1 MLAAAGVFA
10 LLRSATAC
18 ASATSPFPTPSGQ
31 TEPPAESTAA
41 PTPDPVEEA
50 DALVL
55 TTRGLGPLSIG
66 SDPAD
71 SDLVRFD
78 PEFCSFAGDATAEE
92 RGRWIWAGPGDFEL
106 AVRLDVGDGRVR
118 ALEVVDPAISTDR
131 GVGVGS
137 TRDELVAAYPDI
149 LVGVEGGRSSVLH
162 VSDASGTL
170 VFEVG
175 ADFYN
180 VPEERG
186 RVLFMVAVA
195 EPGPDAFTTTRANTD
210 HTVGAC

>member
-1 MLAAAGVFA
+1 
-10 LLRSATAC
+10 
-18 ASATSPFPTPSGQ
+18 
-31 TEPPAESTAA
+31 
-41 PTPDPVEEA
+41 
-50 DALVL
+50 VL
-55 TTRGLGPLSIG
+55 TTRGLGPLVLG
-66 SDPAD
+66 SDPAA

-78 PEFCSFAGDATAEE
+78 PDFCSLHGGPPEE
-92 RGRWIWAGPGDFEL
+92 AGRWVWAGPATLDN
-106 AVRLDVGDGRVR
+106 AVRLAVSEGSVL
-118 ALEVVDPAISTDR
+118 ALEVVDPSLPTDR

-137 TRDELVAAYPDI
+137 TREELTAAYPDI
-149 LVGVEGGRSSVLH
+149 LLGVEGERSSVLH
-162 VSDASGTL
+162 VSDAHGTL

-186 RVLFMVAVA
+186 RVLFMVAVG